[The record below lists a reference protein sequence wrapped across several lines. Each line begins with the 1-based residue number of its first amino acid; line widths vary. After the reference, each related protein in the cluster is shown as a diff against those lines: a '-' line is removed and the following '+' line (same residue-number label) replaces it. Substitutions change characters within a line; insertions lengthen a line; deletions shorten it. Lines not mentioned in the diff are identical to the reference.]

1 MFLVIGY
8 SWLEWPHRLLQLNA
22 QRLKREQLHI

>member
-8 SWLEWPHRLLQLNA
+8 SWLEWLHRQLQLNA
-22 QRLKREQLHI
+22 QRLKRWQPHI